1 MERILIRAKIL
12 WGMKWLNILEKI
24 DKRALEYI
32 SEKCKT
38 KTLDKVMPII
48 TMMGNLGIIW
58 FIISTLLILKVEY
71 RVVGIGVILALA
83 LTTIIGEG
91 VIKHIVKRKRPFEE
105 NEEDL
110 LINKPITYSFPSGHT
125 ASSFA
130 ALALFIQMNSKLGL
144 IVSPIATLIA
154 FSRVYLKVHYPTD
167 VIFGMMLG
175 FTCGI
180 SVVGFMG
187 RIVF

>member
-1 MERILIRAKIL
+1 MFRYFK
-12 WGMKWLNILEKI
+12 KI
-24 DKRALEYI
+24 DIKGLEYI
-32 SEKCKT
+32 SVNCKN
-38 KTLDKVMPII
+38 KTFDKIMPII
-48 TMMGNLGIIW
+48 TMMGNLGIVW
-58 FIISTLLILKVEY
+58 FVISSLLLLKVEY
-71 RVVGIGVILALA
+71 RIIGIGVILALI

-91 VIKHIVKRKRPFEE
+91 LIKHIVRRKRPFDQMEE
-105 NEEDL
+105 KL

-130 ALALFIQMNSKLGL
+130 ALAVFIQMNGKLGL
-144 IVSPIATLIA
+144 MLSPVATLIA

-180 SVVGFMG
+180 SVVSFLG
-187 RIVF
+187 RVAF